1 MVFPT
6 VPAMFTFNYWIEI
19 RCNIQCMAPDAID
32 IDNWDLKLQ
41 KTILNLNYY
50 LFGSGVCCILH
61 LCFSLFFFFFF
72 LFYSAAARIWKGQI
86 SRFMLLFINSNG
98 IHLTSQLLF
107 ITYVSL
113 VHYSWNTQTLFFN
126 NFFTKNKSYNIIHT
140 FKNYF
145 VIIFSI
151 FNKIN
156 K

>member
-107 ITYVSL
+107 ITHVSL
-113 VHYSWNTQTLFFN
+113 VYYSWNTQALFFN

-140 FKNYF
+140 LKNYF
-145 VIIFSI
+145 VIVFLI

>member
-19 RCNIQCMAPDAID
+19 RSNIQCMAPDAID

-107 ITYVSL
+107 ITHVSL
-113 VHYSWNTQTLFFN
+113 VYYSWNTQALFFN

-140 FKNYF
+140 LKNYF
-145 VIIFSI
+145 VIVFLI